1 MGFSLLWDSYGVR
14 CSILFLWP
22 FWPSPPLVLRSSS
35 SSSFFSGSSCLFCTR
50 FPQLAKCFSSSLTAL
65 LLEGCF
71 FAVQLLRVCLVFG
84 GGAGLVGVVPG
95 WSMEQ
100 GIHPVVAHLGTLGVL
115 PASFSYSKMLHV

>member
-1 MGFSLLWDSYGVR
+1 MALDAQFYFSG
-14 CSILFLWP
+14 LFGPLP
-22 FWPSPPLVLRSSS
+22 FLSSGPPLHLPFFQAAAV
-35 SSSFFSGSSCLFCTR
+35 SFAPDFLSWLSV
-50 FPQLAKCFSSSLTAL
+50 FSSGLTAL

-71 FAVQLLRVCLVFG
+71 FAVQLLRVCLFFG

-115 PASFSYSKMLHV
+115 PASFSCSKMLHV